1 MIETPLI
8 LLDGLFFTAAIYL
21 MLSRHIIR
29 ILIGV
34 ALLGNAVNL
43 LLFVAGRVTREI
55 PPVITGDVLPASAA
69 NPAATATSTPVIPDR
84 GYPATRREEVVDV
97 LHGVRVADPYRWLE
111 DGASDEI
118 LRRNRRIELKLTNR

>member
-8 LLDGLFFTAAIYL
+8 LLDGLFFAAAIYL

-55 PPVITGDVLPASAA
+55 PPVITGEVLGESAA
-69 NPAATATSTPVIPDR
+69 NPLPQALILTAIVISFSFFAFLMVLGYRAWQALGTDDTTGMRFAEPAEDAAPPE
-84 GYPATRREEVVDV
+84 GY
-97 LHGVRVADPYRWLE
+97 
-111 DGASDEI
+111 
-118 LRRNRRIELKLTNR
+118 

>member
-8 LLDGLFFTAAIYL
+8 VLDGLFFAAAIYL
-21 MLSRHIIR
+21 MLSRHIVR

-55 PPVITGDVLPASAA
+55 PPVVTAGDALPASAA
-69 NPAATATSTPVIPDR
+69 NPLPQALILTAIVISFSFFAFLMVLGYRAWQTLETDDTSGMRFSEP
-84 GYPATRREEVVDV
+84 EEAV
-97 LHGVRVADPYRWLE
+97 GP
-111 DGASDEI
+111 GAEY
-118 LRRNRRIELKLTNR
+118 

>member
-8 LLDGLFFTAAIYL
+8 LLDGLFFAAAIYL

-43 LLFVAGRVTREI
+43 LLFVAGRVTREV
-55 PPVITGDVLPASAA
+55 PPVITSDVLPATAA
-69 NPAATATSTPVIPDR
+69 NPLPQALILTAIVISFSFFAFLMVL
-84 GYPATRREEVVDV
+84 GYRAWQTLKTDDTTGMRFAEPA
-97 LHGVRVADPYRWLE
+97 
-111 DGASDEI
+111 DEPAPP
-118 LRRNRRIELKLTNR
+118 EGY